1 MGREI
6 VYCEG
11 CGQRLTEDDFDRG
24 KAQEHDGRPFCSKCR
39 PVTEAPPAP
48 RSEGRGTERRPPN
61 SSTSRRRK
69 ATERVPFAQP
79 PPGPPAAR
87 QPPESS
93 YRVKAMV
100 GVGLGI
106 ALVLILYVATSG
118 RS

>member
-39 PVTEAPPAP
+39 PVTEAPPPAP
-48 RSEGRGTERRPPN
+48 KSEGRGTERRGPN

-69 ATERVPFAQP
+69 ATERIPFAQP
-79 PPGPPAAR
+79 APGPPAAR
-87 QPPESS
+87 ASRESS
-93 YRVKAMV
+93 YRVAV
-100 GVGLGI
+100 TAGVGLGI
-106 ALVLILYVATSG
+106 A
-118 RS
+118 